1 MPACVTCQ
9 TPNNLQFDEEP
20 LIMQRSQ
27 RQQTQIRKGPACTR
41 DETLSSSGSI
51 NLLKLKHFFPKTS
64 GSTKNKFFA
73 WRIFMKLVKWSFLVI
88 RLGILWNCETD
99 FLQ

>member
-1 MPACVTCQ
+1 
-9 TPNNLQFDEEP
+9 
-20 LIMQRSQ
+20 MQRSQ
-27 RQQTQIRKGPACTR
+27 RQQTQILKGPACTR